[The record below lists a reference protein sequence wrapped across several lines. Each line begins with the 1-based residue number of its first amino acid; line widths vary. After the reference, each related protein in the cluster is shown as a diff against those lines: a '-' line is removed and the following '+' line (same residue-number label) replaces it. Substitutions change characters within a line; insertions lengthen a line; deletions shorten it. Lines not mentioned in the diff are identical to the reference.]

1 MHYFDF
7 GPTTDATLHIY
18 AFITGMDAQGNP
30 QFVAGQNNIID
41 VLPGMPGYSLFW
53 DVHLVK
59 VPADYKANS
68 ITSAA
73 DVMKSGFEII
83 EPGLVVN
90 CPVVRTDAE
99 VTGGGSGSVTVGMP
113 HTGGADALNLAL
125 WGALAGGIVVVSG
138 VALRRKTFA
147 QAKANNER

>member
-1 MHYFDF
+1 
-7 GPTTDATLHIY
+7 
-18 AFITGMDAQGNP
+18 MDAQGNP

-41 VLPGMPGYSLFW
+41 VLPDMPGYSPFW

-59 VPADYKANS
+59 VPADYKANT

-73 DVMKSGFEII
+73 EVMKSGYEII

-90 CPVVRTDAE
+90 CPVVRTDEE
-99 VTGGGSGSVTVGMP
+99 VTVGGNGTVTVGMP
-113 HTGGADALNLAL
+113 HTGSADALNFAL

-138 VALRRKTFA
+138 ATLRRRAYARTR
-147 QAKANNER
+147 ANNRR